1 MTERQRHTSGSSGVM
16 FEEAVEPGAA
26 SVPGVRRLGLLRAA
40 PSGLMPTHALCLVF
54 AMDKCGDPRYRQ
66 VPEMGR
72 RAGEASGDTPFG
84 LRPLRRDL

>member
-1 MTERQRHTSGSSGVM
+1 
-16 FEEAVEPGAA
+16 
-26 SVPGVRRLGLLRAA
+26 
-40 PSGLMPTHALCLVF
+40 MPTHALCLVF